1 MARYTALIG
10 GIGYGI
16 VHRRTLQK
24 REDTRAEQA
33 AKRHEEKIQADKKR
47 EQEQSILAAVRS
59 GGNGGKLRYG
69 RSTEDQIIILTTSS
83 FRPSCSCER
92 SRFSSIRPREIP

>member
-59 GGNGGKLRYG
+59 GGSGGEFDIEKL
-69 RSTEDQIIILTTSS
+69 
-83 FRPSCSCER
+83 
-92 SRFSSIRPREIP
+92 

>member
-1 MARYTALIG
+1 MSSPVVNVARYTALIG

-59 GGNGGKLRYG
+59 GGNGVVSDPDSPQFDLEKYLK
-69 RSTEDQIIILTTSS
+69 SLEK
-83 FRPSCSCER
+83 
-92 SRFSSIRPREIP
+92 